1 MTRLPGA
8 PLVAPRGAPRGDRRG
23 SADGSAAVP
32 PPDAP
37 RVGVLALQGDVLEH
51 VRALT
56 AAGAAAV
63 PVRDAAALAAVNGL
77 VLPGGESTTISRLL
91 VLADLLEPLRAR
103 IAAGM
108 PVLGTCAGLILLSDE
123 LTAPDD
129 GLPRPGGLAV
139 RTRRNAYGRQ
149 VDSFDARVEV
159 AGVAGGPVD
168 AAFIRAP
175 LIEGVLDTA
184 AVEVLAEVDGVPVAV
199 RQGAVLGLSFHPEVA
214 GDHRVHALLVAAV
227 RDAVGRD
234 ADRP

>member
-1 MTRLPGA
+1 VTRLPGA
-8 PLVAPRGAPRGDRRG
+8 PLVAPRGTRGAAPERLPTPRPG
-23 SADGSAAVP
+23 
-32 PPDAP
+32 AP

-56 AAGAAAV
+56 AAGADAV
-63 PVRDAAALAAVNGL
+63 PVRDAGALAAVDGL

-91 VLADLLEPLRAR
+91 VLSDLLEPLRAR

-149 VDSFDARVEV
+149 VDSFDARVAV
-159 AGVAGGPVD
+159 AGVTGGPID

-175 LIEGVLDTA
+175 LVEAVLDPE
-184 AVEVLAEVDGVPVAV
+184 AVQVLAEVDGAPVAV
-199 RQGAVLGLSFHPEVA
+199 RRGDVIGLSFHPEVA

-227 RDAVGRD
+227 RAAAR
-234 ADRP
+234 R

>member
-8 PLVAPRGAPRGDRRG
+8 PLVGRP
-23 SADGSAAVP
+23 ADGGPAL

-51 VRALT
+51 VRALG
-56 AAGAAAV
+56 AAGAVAV
-63 PVRDAAALAAVNGL
+63 PVRDAAALASVDGL

-91 VLADLLEPLRAR
+91 GLGGVLEPLRAR

-108 PVLGTCAGLILLSDE
+108 PVLGTCAGLILLSDA
-123 LTAPDD
+123 LSGPDD
-129 GLPRPGGLAV
+129 ALPRPGGIAV

-149 VDSFDARVEV
+149 VDSFDVPVDV

-175 LIEGVLDTA
+175 LIEEVLDPA
-184 AVEVLAEVDGVPVAV
+184 AVEVLARVDGHPVAV
-199 RQGAVLGLSFHPEVA
+199 RQGARIGLSFHPELA
-214 GDHRVHALLVAAV
+214 GDHRVHALLVDAV
-227 RDAVGRD
+227 RATAR
-234 ADRP
+234 R

>member
-8 PLVAPRGAPRGDRRG
+8 PLLGRRDGAGPD
-23 SADGSAAVP
+23 V

-51 VRALT
+51 VRALG
-56 AAGAAAV
+56 AAGARAV
-63 PVRDAAALAAVNGL
+63 PVRDAATLAAVDGL

-91 VLADLLEPLRAR
+91 GLAGLLDPLRDR

-108 PVLGTCAGLILLSDE
+108 PVLGTCAGLILLSDV

-149 VDSFDARVEV
+149 VDSFDVPVAV
-159 AGVAGGPVD
+159 AGIDGGPVD

-175 LIEGVLDTA
+175 LVEEVLDRD
-184 AVEVLAEVDGVPVAV
+184 AVEVLARVDGHPVAV
-199 RQGAVLGLSFHPEVA
+199 RQGDRIGLSFHPEVA

-227 RDAVGRD
+227 RATTR
-234 ADRP
+234 R